1 MSVATQLEAL
11 GWRMNTP
18 PRFTRAVEN
27 FQRGWCLGVPLVI
40 DGIPG
45 PKTQAAL
52 KKSHTNLI
60 SGRGTAS
67 PHFSFSEFTC
77 KCGGKYSDC
86 ERIHMLAAHIN
97 RLEVYRSKVGVP
109 VAIVSG
115 YRCPAHN
122 KAVGGATNSQHM
134 YGSATD
140 ILGLRN
146 SSWVRTL
153 QLFAGIGYRASNGT
167 VVHVDS
173 RDISGVNLTN
183 STRVHPALWQ
193 YAT

>member
-11 GWRMNTP
+11 GFRTNTP
-18 PRFTRAVEN
+18 PRFTQAVTN

-52 KKSHTNLI
+52 KKSYANLI
-60 SGRGTAS
+60 AKRGTAS

-77 KCGGKYSDC
+77 KCGGRYPDC
-86 ERIHMLAAHIN
+86 ERIHMLKGHIN
-97 RLEVYRSKVGVP
+97 RLETYRSKVGVP

-115 YRCPAHN
+115 YRCLSHN
-122 KAVGGATNSQHM
+122 KAVGGATNSQHL

-140 ILGLRN
+140 ILGLHVTAYIRA
-146 SSWVRTL
+146 L
-153 QLFAGIGYRASNGT
+153 HLFAGLGYRASNGS

-173 RDISGVNLTN
+173 RDISPVNTTN
-183 STRVHPALWQ
+183 STRTNPAMWK
-193 YAT
+193 YAS

>member
-1 MSVATQLEAL
+1 MSVATQLDAL
-11 GWRMNTP
+11 GFRTNTP
-18 PRFTRAVEN
+18 PRFTQAVTN
-27 FQRGWCLGVPLVI
+27 FQRGWCLGTPLVI

-45 PKTQAAL
+45 SKTQAAL

-77 KCGGKYSDC
+77 KCGGRYSSC

-97 RLEVYRSKVGVP
+97 RLEVYRSKIGRP
-109 VAIVSG
+109 VVIVSG
-115 YRCPAHN
+115 YRCPQHN
-122 KAVGGATNSQHM
+122 KAVGGATSSQHM

-140 ILGLRN
+140 ILGLRVM
-146 SSWVRTL
+146 SYVRAL
-153 QLFAGIGYRASNGT
+153 HLFAGIGYSASNGS

-173 RDISGVNLTN
+173 RDISGVNRTN
-183 STRVHPALWQ
+183 STRTRPAMWS